1 MGESTRPQQMAV
13 YKSGADGGFNQ
24 LVPWM
29 YLVTEPSNCMDE
41 FSVPFNPVPEA
52 ADDVLC
58 QLYSGTADDMNE
70 VVKYC
75 VFLTSSLP

>member
-1 MGESTRPQQMAV
+1 MAV